1 MDALYASVE
10 QRDNPELRGK
20 PVAVGGSRQL
30 HILARRGAVH
40 IWIPATDTDIIS
52 AQHFWTGRLETGWAR
67 LLLAVSIART
77 AGFRM
82 LVMSPHPSCDD
93 CPLTRSEPAKKS
105 GQNIPKNRCRT
116 TIAKRMGETPAELAF
131 IGDQVVCLS
140 HNQAAC
146 SGPRKEARGGLISN
160 IPDQSLIDNAAATG
174 DLRRALH
181 MGGHFQH
188 ERNGSDPFNHSGN
201 DGTITRFGWKAQNKS
216 PTIFAGEAYNVE
228 MGVTNEL
235 FPNKREDDPS
245 CQFNPLPE
253 DFADTGSTAQLSDAM
268 SDVTAFGA
276 FMTLLAAPT
285 PAPDTPS
292 SANGRQVFAN
302 IGCAACHIASQ
313 TTAPSIFSG
322 LGRVTFFPYSDFQLH
337 DMGNGLA
344 DDIPQGDATGSEFR
358 TAPLWGIGQRIFFL
372 HDGRTSDLLQAI
384 LAHKSAGSE
393 ASMVIDNFNAL
404 STNQQ
409 QDLLNFLRGL

>member
-1 MDALYASVE
+1 LV
-10 QRDNPELRGK
+10 NPEMTAAKAASARNVAPPFIALNG
-20 PVAVGGSRQL
+20 PVREVRFKSDGG
-30 HILARRGAVH
+30 VH
-40 IWIPATDTDIIS
+40 DLFVI
-52 AQHFWTGRLETGWAR
+52 TGRTDAPGCQ
-67 LLLAVSIART
+67 IAQPDFSDVNNIS
-77 AGFRM
+77 FR
-82 LVMSPHPSCDD
+82 
-93 CPLTRSEPAKKS
+93 
-105 GQNIPKNRCRT
+105 IP
-116 TIAKRMGETPAELAF
+116 TPVFGA
-131 IGDQVVCLS
+131 
-140 HNQAAC
+140 
-146 SGPRKEARGGLISN
+146 GLISN

-188 ERNGSDPFNHSGN
+188 ERYGSDPFNHSGN

-344 DDIPQGDATGSEFR
+344 DDIPQGEATGSEFR

-404 STNQQ
+404 SANQQ

>member
-146 SGPRKEARGGLISN
+146 SGPRKEARGGVDIEH
-160 IPDQSLIDNAAATG
+160 PRPEFDRQCRG
-174 DLRRALH
+174 D
-181 MGGHFQH
+181 G
-188 ERNGSDPFNHSGN
+188 
-201 DGTITRFGWKAQNKS
+201 
-216 PTIFAGEAYNVE
+216 
-228 MGVTNEL
+228 
-235 FPNKREDDPS
+235 
-245 CQFNPLPE
+245 
-253 DFADTGSTAQLSDAM
+253 
-268 SDVTAFGA
+268 
-276 FMTLLAAPT
+276 
-285 PAPDTPS
+285 
-292 SANGRQVFAN
+292 
-302 IGCAACHIASQ
+302 
-313 TTAPSIFSG
+313 
-322 LGRVTFFPYSDFQLH
+322 
-337 DMGNGLA
+337 
-344 DDIPQGDATGSEFR
+344 
-358 TAPLWGIGQRIFFL
+358 
-372 HDGRTSDLLQAI
+372 
-384 LAHKSAGSE
+384 
-393 ASMVIDNFNAL
+393 
-404 STNQQ
+404 
-409 QDLLNFLRGL
+409 